1 MIPQQR
7 YYSKTM
13 LTFIFKGSNKVHG
26 RHE

>member
-13 LTFIFKGSNKVHG
+13 LTFIFKGSN
-26 RHE
+26 